1 VYHTCP
7 QVVNKG
13 NNAAALFKYDNSI
26 YVGSE
31 PTLTKAPLD
40 VYYSVCANYLGTHH
54 RSWRIRC
61 NLESVH
67 FGPDVSTVAA
77 SPK

>member
-1 VYHTCP
+1 VHGLWSRVTWDVCHTCP

-40 VYYSVCANYLGTHH
+40 VYYSVCT
-54 RSWRIRC
+54 
-61 NLESVH
+61 
-67 FGPDVSTVAA
+67 
-77 SPK
+77 